1 MVQNEGSLCP
11 ACGGLVT
18 DDICPSCGFNFSSV
32 ITCPHLQQDN
42 TCSIDNIACNI
53 RSLEWEVC
61 SKRMP

>member
-1 MVQNEGSLCP
+1 
-11 ACGGLVT
+11 
-18 DDICPSCGFNFSSV
+18 V
-32 ITCPHLQQDN
+32 ITCPHLKQDN